1 MVIFYM
7 KLDKKM
13 NNKLS
18 NLNPGSI
25 KEINMNSI
33 NMFDTNLKFRRNNID
48 GFKMATKLKRNF
60 K

>member
-1 MVIFYM
+1 M

-25 KEINMNSI
+25 KEINMNNI
-33 NMFDTNLKFRRNNID
+33 NMFDTNLKYRRNNID

>member
-7 KLDKKM
+7 KLDKKI

-18 NLNPGSI
+18 SLNPSSI
-25 KEINMNSI
+25 KEVNMNSV
-33 NMFDTNLKFRRNNID
+33 NMFDTNLKYRRNNVD

>member
-7 KLDKKM
+7 NLDKKM

-33 NMFDTNLKFRRNNID
+33 NMFDTNLKFRRNNVD
-48 GFKMATKLKRNF
+48 GFKIATKLKRNF

>member
-7 KLDKKM
+7 KIDKKM

-18 NLNPGSI
+18 NLNPTSI
-25 KEINMNSI
+25 KDINMNI
-33 NMFDTNLKFRRNNID
+33 VNMFDTNLKYRKNNID

>member
-1 MVIFYM
+1 M
-7 KLDKKM
+7 KLDKKI

-25 KEINMNSI
+25 KEVNMNI
-33 NMFDTNLKFRRNNID
+33 VNMFDTNLKYRRNNID
-48 GFKMATKLKRNF
+48 GFKVATKLKRNF

>member
-48 GFKMATKLKRNF
+48 GFKMATKLMRNF

>member
-7 KLDKKM
+7 NLDKKM

-33 NMFDTNLKFRRNNID
+33 NMFDTNLKFRRNNVD
-48 GFKMATKLKRNF
+48 GFKVATKLKRNF

>member
-7 KLDKKM
+7 NLDKKR

-33 NMFDTNLKFRRNNID
+33 NMFDTNLKFRRNNVD
-48 GFKMATKLKRNF
+48 GFKIATKLKRNF